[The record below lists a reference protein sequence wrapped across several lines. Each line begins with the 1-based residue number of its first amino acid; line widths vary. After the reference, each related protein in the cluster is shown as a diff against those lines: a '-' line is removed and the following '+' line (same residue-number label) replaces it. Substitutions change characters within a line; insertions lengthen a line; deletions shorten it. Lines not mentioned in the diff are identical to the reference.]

1 MPAYSCH
8 LCGLYNTFPSPLCH
22 YCAHEYCIRCLP
34 LIPDPSPLQP
44 SPIDSS
50 ITCDY
55 SSSISSLALDDEAED
70 EDEDLQAEDMIR
82 QYLSIHPAHRPVT
95 TTRPPSLLPEDEE
108 EEPDPNPD
116 AELPS
121 PEEKLGEEIVVITT
135 ATPTQPFISPTTPD
149 ATKPP
154 TSPPPLTHK
163 HSSPF
168 PLSSFSLFHRTSH
181 QTSTTTPTTITP
193 TSTSTTTAH
202 HPTTLSP
209 HYTWPLTA
217 VPVTRTTNPTN
228 SLAPPPQRP
237 SHKRHGSL
245 PEMIDRERENLKNA
259 MSVQGE
265 HLKEKMSAQG
275 EHLKEKMSVGGEKM
289 SRLVRKGNLLRL
301 KEGCGKVGGGGEK
314 GKGGEGGE
322 GGEGG

>member
-8 LCGLYNTFPSPLCH
+8 LCAFYNTFPSPLCQN
-22 YCAHEYCIRCLP
+22 CAHEYCIRCLP

-70 EDEDLQAEDMIR
+70 EDEDRQAEDMLR

-108 EEPDPNPD
+108 EEPDSNPD
-116 AELPS
+116 AETSS
-121 PEEKLGEEIVVITT
+121 PEEELPEEIVVITT
-135 ATPTQPFISPTTPD
+135 ATPTQSFISPTTPD

-168 PLSSFSLFHRTSH
+168 PLSAFSLFHRH
-181 QTSTTTPTTITP
+181 TPTTP
-193 TSTSTTTAH
+193 TTTAH

-217 VPVTRTTNPTN
+217 VPLTTTKHTN

-245 PEMIDRERENLKNA
+245 PEKIDRERESLKTA
-259 MSVQGE
+259 
-265 HLKEKMSAQG
+265 MSAQG
-275 EHLKEKMSVGGEKM
+275 EHLKEKMSVQGEYLKEKMSVRGEKV
-289 SRLVRKGNLLRL
+289 SRLVRKGHF
-301 KEGCGKVGGGGEK
+301 
-314 GKGGEGGE
+314 
-322 GGEGG
+322 